1 MATKRRLRFE
11 SRPVKVGDAPEPEED
26 LRTWTK
32 RVLAKYWY
40 VIVCLFADT
49 SVPLDLYGRLDRSL
63 ALPVVLVVLLA
74 LMLVEAYIYMR
85 VWGTNGAWRYPEW
98 E

>member
-1 MATKRRLRFE
+1 MATKRKLRFE
-11 SRPVKVGDAPEPEED
+11 PRPAKEAEAEREED

-40 VIVCLFADT
+40 MIACLFADT
-49 SVPLDLYGRLDRSL
+49 SVPLEIYGRLERSL

-74 LMLVEAYIYMR
+74 LLLVEIFIFIK
-85 VWGTNGAWRYPEW
+85 VWGTNGIWRYPEW

>member
-11 SRPVKVGDAPEPEED
+11 PRPAKQDAEAEREED
-26 LRTWTK
+26 LRTWSK
-32 RVLAKYWY
+32 RVLAKYWFM
-40 VIVCLFADT
+40 IACLFVDT

-63 ALPVVLVVLLA
+63 ALPVVLIVLLG
-74 LMLVEAYIYMR
+74 LLLVEVYIFIR
-85 VWGTNGAWRYPEW
+85 IWGSNGIWRYPEW